1 LVLGI
6 LKSCSWKKEDERW
19 KREDWGRMH
28 ASCTGFIFPLTRV
41 STHPTPRLPRYQLI
55 SHQDYLFNK
64 LTAPVAS
71 AASCLSKTNHVN
83 PPPNSLLYPYH
94 PQIPQLPDHPRKPSN
109 PFLPIL
115 PNLHHGLQLRSWPIS
130 IVHMIHPMSRL
141 NLFLLYLFLLPS
153 CLFISISFFLSKEG
167 GMNGEDGA
175 NGWDRAEEGGD
186 IPDAAS
192 NTFNAI

>member
-1 LVLGI
+1 MLVVQVL
-6 LKSCSWKKEDERW
+6 SS
-19 KREDWGRMH
+19 
-28 ASCTGFIFPLTRV
+28 PLTRV
-41 STHPTPRLPRYQLI
+41 FTRPTSRLPRYQAPQLAA
-55 SHQDYLFNK
+55 SSK

-94 PQIPQLPDHPRKPSN
+94 PQIPQLPDHPRKLSI

-115 PNLHHGLQLRSWPIS
+115 LNLHHGPQLPSLPIS
-130 IVHMIHPMSRL
+130 IVHMIRPMSKL
-141 NLFLLYLFLLPS
+141 NLFLLFLYLLPS
-153 CLFISISFFLSKEG
+153 CLFISISFSLSKEG

-175 NGWDRAEEGGD
+175 TGWNKGREDEGEEGD
-186 IPDAAS
+186 IPEAAS